1 MDSAPKKTNQEKC
14 VIVGAGEFQLPLIRR
29 ARELGYET
37 HVFAWGEVMVGR
49 SHADHFYPVAI
60 TQKDLILSLCRD
72 LQPAC
77 VVSIASD
84 VAARTA
90 NYVSRALGLPANP
103 EFTDL
108 TSTNKYLMREAFK
121 QHGIAVPNFVLVDT
135 DKAEEIVHSIES
147 AGLCYPLIVKPT
159 DRSSSI
165 AVSKV
170 ANAEELVAAL
180 QVALTASVEGK
191 AIVEE
196 FISGAEYSCECIS
209 HAGKHHLVAFTQKF
223 TTGEPYYL
231 ETGHLMPANFNSAEQ
246 DYLASCVFECLDA
259 LRIKTGASHIEF
271 KITPSGEFRVIETAA
286 RMAGDYIG
294 SDLVELATGYDYSK
308 AVIDVAQGLP
318 PETVPTNAQTY
329 ALARFMYS
337 KDELEDLKRLKQ
349 ENPNILVSES
359 WSSPND
365 SQSKKSIASPPRRLG
380 YFIISNHNL
389 EEILQYTPT
398 LYIN

>member
-1 MDSAPKKTNQEKC
+1 MDSVLKTTSKEKC

-49 SHADHFYPVAI
+49 SHADHFYPIAI

-77 VVSIASD
+77 VVSAASD

-90 NYVSRALGLPANP
+90 NCVSRALGLPANP
-103 EFTDL
+103 KLTDL
-108 TSTNKYLMREAFK
+108 TSTNKYLMREAFR
-121 QHGIAVPNFVLVDT
+121 QHGITIPNFVLIDT
-135 DKAEEIVHSIES
+135 DEAEEFVQNVES
-147 AGLCYPLIVKPT
+147 AGLRYPLIVKPT

-165 AVSKV
+165 GVSKV
-170 ANAEELVAAL
+170 TGTEELVAAV
-180 QVALTASVEGK
+180 QVALAASVEGQV
-191 AIVEE
+191 IVEE

-209 HAGKHHLVAFTQKF
+209 HAGKHHLVAFTQKL

-231 ETGHLMPANFNSAEQ
+231 ETGHLVPANLNSVEQ
-246 DYLASCVFECLDA
+246 DYLVSCVFECLDA
-259 LRIKTGASHIEF
+259 LQIKTGASHTEF
-271 KITPSGEFRVIETAA
+271 KIAPSGEFRVIETAA

-294 SDLVELATGYDYSK
+294 SDLLELATGHDYSK

-329 ALARFMYS
+329 ALARFIYS
-337 KDELEDLKRLKQ
+337 KDELGDLKRLKQ

-359 WSSPND
+359 WSSPSD
-365 SQSKKSIASPPRRLG
+365 PQRKKGAAAPPRRLG
-380 YFIISNHNL
+380 YFIVNNHNL
-389 EEILQYTPT
+389 EEILQYTPKHED
-398 LYIN
+398 